1 MKAAWQHAVFFVW
14 REMLHEVKFVV
25 LWKEVAKKPL
35 EKQELI
41 IVKLVRGPM
50 FKLTF
55 LFLWLYWLLGNPIIA
70 ILVLLVVLYLLDRRF
85 VGISPS
91 IVKPLKRLSRIRK
104 LKAHIAGSPNDV
116 SAKQELARLLIERK
130 KFKEAL
136 QLLEPLQRTL
146 EDSAEYWDALG
157 HSQTETGNIEQGIAS
172 MNKALELNP
181 RVKYGAP
188 YLRLADIYAN
198 TDAEKALDCLRQ
210 FQQIQSS
217 SCEAYYRMLQLYS
230 KLGRQNDAK
239 EAAKEG
245 LMMYRTLPRYKKRS
259 ERGYAVRLLFKK

>member
-1 MKAAWQHAVFFVW
+1 
-14 REMLHEVKFVV
+14 
-25 LWKEVAKKPL
+25 
-35 EKQELI
+35 
-41 IVKLVRGPM
+41 M

-55 LFLWLYWLLGNPIIA
+55 LFLWLYWLLGNPIVA

-91 IVKPLKRLSRIRK
+91 IVKPLKRFSRIRK
-104 LKAHIAGSPNDV
+104 LKGHIAGSPNDV

-136 QLLEPLQRTL
+136 HLLEPLQRTL

-157 HSQTETGNIEQGIAS
+157 HCLAETGKIDQGIAS

-188 YLRLADIYAN
+188 YLRLADIYAAA
-198 TDAEKALDCLRQ
+198 DAEKALNSLQQ

-217 SCEAYYRMLQLYS
+217 SCEAYYRMAQLYK
-230 KLGRQNDAK
+230 KLGRLNEAK
-239 EAAKEG
+239 AAASEG
-245 LMMYRTLPRYKKRS
+245 LAMYRTLPRYKKRS